1 MAIYRWV
8 GSGNTGSTSANIFNW
23 NHAPN
28 WRKVIYFGPNKYFSG
43 TTSCPGNGDFVVF
56 GMPIDGNLFAGITGI
71 EKTKSPCLFGGF
83 VGSAAGG
90 TWAGAATPYGTTLT
104 SSILSLELDG
114 VQIGG
119 GLSASL
125 PFGYNDSA
133 YGLKNLPFGGGITSN
148 NGLLTT
154 NLSWIEQNYPNMG
167 VTQEYTPEGGVT
179 AGLPSGYNS
188 SWDNLTLKV
197 KNYATIKNMGT
208 SNYSGVIDLNF
219 ITSYSQLGTA
229 GNVVNTTLNVTS
241 QKNVIIKG
249 GAFKTLNARNIID
262 ELNSGGPY
270 VPDVYLDNLYAESL
284 DLPVHGAVSINS
296 GVRFINLTC
305 WPKTIGTNGLASDGI
320 GAYLANSNTISLYG
334 SGSVS
339 QVNSIIY
346 PGNTA
351 NTNSL
356 TSTVTFY
363 LFNGSPFGTSG
374 ADDFFFRTNG
384 MSMVN
389 PSEAEWAQISTAFER
404 YNEIAITGG
413 LNDSQ
418 IYFSGIA
425 NILGESSAQNYGRL
439 PYSHT
444 LEIGPGVD
452 GTTSCDIGRLVVYKN
467 VQGQNQHVD
476 YSIPVVELRGPAN
489 INEIIQGNYSYVSC
503 ETAEAKINIGEAR
516 LGSASTFN
524 LQGSEDYVSV
534 GVRGATGVTGGFIG
548 AGDNDPYY
556 NITKPLKEVDMN
568 STPMGK
574 IVMPSDG
581 TIRLFNVNTKK
592 GGAIQV
598 AESTIAEIAQ
608 VSGTNKKG

>member
-1 MAIYRWV
+1 
-8 GSGNTGSTSANIFNW
+8 
-23 NHAPN
+23 
-28 WRKVIYFGPNKYFSG
+28 
-43 TTSCPGNGDFVVF
+43 
-56 GMPIDGNLFAGITGI
+56 
-71 EKTKSPCLFGGF
+71 
-83 VGSAAGG
+83 
-90 TWAGAATPYGTTLT
+90 
-104 SSILSLELDG
+104 
-114 VQIGG
+114 
-119 GLSASL
+119 
-125 PFGYNDSA
+125 
-133 YGLKNLPFGGGITSN
+133 
-148 NGLLTT
+148 
-154 NLSWIEQNYPNMG
+154 
-167 VTQEYTPEGGVT
+167 
-179 AGLPSGYNS
+179 
-188 SWDNLTLKV
+188 
-197 KNYATIKNMGT
+197 
-208 SNYSGVIDLNF
+208 
-219 ITSYSQLGTA
+219 
-229 GNVVNTTLNVTS
+229 
-241 QKNVIIKG
+241 
-249 GAFKTLNARNIID
+249 
-262 ELNSGGPY
+262 
-270 VPDVYLDNLYAESL
+270 
-284 DLPVHGAVSINS
+284 
-296 GVRFINLTC
+296 VRFINLTC
-305 WPKTIGTNGLASDGI
+305 WPKTIGTIGLASDGI

-363 LFNGSPFGTSG
+363 LFNASPFGTSG

-389 PSEAEWAQISTAFER
+389 PSEGEWAQISTAFER

-413 LNDSQ
+413 LNESQ

-439 PYSHT
+439 PYSHI

-467 VQGQNQHVD
+467 VQGENQHVD

-503 ETAEAKINIGEAR
+503 ETAEAKINIGEVR

-524 LQGSEDYVSV
+524 LQGSEDHVSV
-534 GVRGATGVTGGFIG
+534 GVRGTTGVTGGFIG

-592 GGAIQV
+592 SGAIQV
-598 AESTIAEIAQ
+598 AESTIAEVAQIAN
-608 VSGTNKKG
+608 TNKKG